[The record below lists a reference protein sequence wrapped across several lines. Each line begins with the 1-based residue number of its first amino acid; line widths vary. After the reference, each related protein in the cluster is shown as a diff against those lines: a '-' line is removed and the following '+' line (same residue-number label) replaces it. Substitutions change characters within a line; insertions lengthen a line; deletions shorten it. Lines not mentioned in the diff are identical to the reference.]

1 MTALSLTLRRQ
12 SLTKITLNF
21 RKGDVP
27 YLIADPA
34 LAEKEL
40 GFKAPSDLDTMC
52 RDLWNWQTKNPEGY
66 AGSFLGDTLGQ
77 GELVNGVAALQV
89 NGEMK
94 AVEETVNGIVETK
107 PLNGDVLDKGVEV
120 LKVQEEV

>member
-1 MTALSLTLRRQ
+1 
-12 SLTKITLNF
+12 
-21 RKGDVP
+21 
-27 YLIADPA
+27 
-34 LAEKEL
+34 
-40 GFKAPSDLDTMC
+40 MC

-66 AGSFLGDTLGQ
+66 AGPFLGDKLGQ

-107 PLNGDVLDKGVEV
+107 PLNGDDSDKGVEV
-120 LKVQEEV
+120 LQKVQEEV